1 MTICEHCLHERLCKA
16 EKGVVRCM
24 SFESAWYP
32 AEKAVEVFGAE
43 RQKLVAIGEMG
54 ELMTAISDHERGR
67 KTVQDIAD
75 EIADVEQVLEELKI
89 IYGIKRD
96 VLLAKPRKATK
107 LALEIVKELEKRD
120 AGDASGGGLENLP
133 EFPADE
139 FAWGKIDFEFEKKI
153 RQRIKEEM
161 NDAT

>member
-54 ELMTAISDHERGR
+54 ELATAISDHMRGR
-67 KTVQDIAD
+67 KTAQDIAD
-75 EIADVEQVLEELKI
+75 EIADVEQVLEELKV
-89 IYGIKRD
+89 IYSIRKD

-107 LALEIVKELEKRD
+107 LAYEIIAEMDKRD
-120 AGDASGGGLENLP
+120 VEDASGGGLEKLP

-153 RQRIKEEM
+153 RKRIKEEM
-161 NDAT
+161 NEPT